1 MEDKIT
7 LVSMFESNRYE
18 LERELENLVLPQDA
32 TKIQSAVMNILNT
45 MFEGNGEYRQNL
57 TQSEDYILVAAIE
70 LLNAQQDIAREITAG
85 METKSDNV
93 SHVSKNKNKRK
104 GIDPY
109 LMAGAITGATIGITS
124 GVLLDTWKAIFCA
137 IAGTA
142 VVIYGSSLCKTKS
155 VVSENV
161 SHPIN
166 VQIFMGIIK
175 NICGKIDDLI
185 ETYRVQVKRVKN
197 MCEKREKPSLQ
208 KDYPLLLQAIQ
219 ELVVIEQ
226 NTNESDKRIKRVEK
240 KIAELPEI
248 LENYGLAIINGKI
261 TEIR

>member
-1 MEDKIT
+1 
-7 LVSMFESNRYE
+7 MFEANGHE

-32 TKIQSAVMNILNT
+32 VKIQSAVMNILNA
-45 MFEGNGEYRQNL
+45 MFEGSGEYRQNL

-70 LLNAQQDIAREITAG
+70 LLNAQQNIAHEITAG
-85 METKSDNV
+85 METKSENV
-93 SHVSKNKNKRK
+93 SHVSKNKRK
-104 GIDPY
+104 SIDPY
-109 LMAGAITGATIGITS
+109 LMAGAITGATIGMTS
-124 GVLLDTWKAIFCA
+124 GVLLDTWKAVFCA

-142 VVIYGSSLCKTKS
+142 VVIYGSSLCKTKPM
-155 VVSENV
+155 VSENV

>member
-32 TKIQSAVMNILNT
+32 AKIQSVVMNILNT

-93 SHVSKNKNKRK
+93 SYVSENKNKRK

-124 GVLLDTWKAIFCA
+124 GVLLDTWKA
-137 IAGTA
+137 
-142 VVIYGSSLCKTKS
+142 KS

-166 VQIFMGIIK
+166 VQIFMDVIK

-226 NTNESDKRIKRVEK
+226 NTNESDKKIKRVEK

>member
-32 TKIQSAVMNILNT
+32 SKIQSVVMNILNT

-93 SHVSKNKNKRK
+93 SYVSENKNKRK

-109 LMAGAITGATIGITS
+109 LMAGAITGATIGMTS
-124 GVLLDTWKAIFCA
+124 GDLESYF
-137 IAGTA
+137 
-142 VVIYGSSLCKTKS
+142 LCY
-155 VVSENV
+155 
-161 SHPIN
+161 
-166 VQIFMGIIK
+166 
-175 NICGKIDDLI
+175 CGHCCCDIWLFP
-185 ETYRVQVKRVKN
+185 
-197 MCEKREKPSLQ
+197 M
-208 KDYPLLLQAIQ
+208 
-219 ELVVIEQ
+219 
-226 NTNESDKRIKRVEK
+226 
-240 KIAELPEI
+240 
-248 LENYGLAIINGKI
+248 
-261 TEIR
+261 

>member
-1 MEDKIT
+1 
-7 LVSMFESNRYE
+7 
-18 LERELENLVLPQDA
+18 
-32 TKIQSAVMNILNT
+32 
-45 MFEGNGEYRQNL
+45 
-57 TQSEDYILVAAIE
+57 
-70 LLNAQQDIAREITAG
+70 

-226 NTNESDKRIKRVEK
+226 NTNEADKRIKRVEK